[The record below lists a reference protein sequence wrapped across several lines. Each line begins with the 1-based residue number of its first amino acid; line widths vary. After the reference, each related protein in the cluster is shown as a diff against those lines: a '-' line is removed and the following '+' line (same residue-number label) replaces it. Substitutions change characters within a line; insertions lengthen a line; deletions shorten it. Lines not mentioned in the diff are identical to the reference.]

1 MLGGGVRALLWH
13 VRTGKFLF
21 QQEKK
26 VKSSVQFVLAVG
38 AAMVAG
44 MGSALAAPVL
54 NVPEPGSMA
63 LVGVAIGALV
73 YVTRKGKK

>member
-1 MLGGGVRALLWH
+1 MLRGGVRALLWH

-26 VKSSVQFVLAVG
+26 VKSSFQFVLAVG

>member
-1 MLGGGVRALLWH
+1 M
-13 VRTGKFLF
+13 
-21 QQEKK
+21 
-26 VKSSVQFVLAVG
+26 KSSVQFVLAVG